1 MSAVLSYFLIVFLI
15 LLNIIPISIF
25 KNPDT
30 FVYTDKNLTIL
41 NFHNRVGCPNSI
53 VRPFWFLGQ
62 TIHVLQIGAL
72 IMAVFIYVFCIMLIL
87 ARVCQY
93 NRKSSNTAGYHVLA
107 IPPPPP
113 KTCKKAAI
121 VTT

>member
-1 MSAVLSYFLIVFLI
+1 MSAVLSYFLSVFLI
-15 LLNIIPISIF
+15 LLNIIPISVF

-53 VRPFWFLGQ
+53 ARPFWFLGQ
-62 TIHVLQIGAL
+62 IIHVLQIGAL
-72 IMAVFIYVFCIMLIL
+72 IVAVFIYVFCIMLIL

-93 NRKSSNTAGYHVLA
+93 YNRKESEYH
-107 IPPPPP
+107 
-113 KTCKKAAI
+113 
-121 VTT
+121 